1 MHVRGIA
8 VAAFTRTLQSK
19 RRLHTPHLFPQ
30 QIDTRRSN
38 RLCVMLWHTCLR
50 MSVGVDVSRLCNDS
64 CGTAAA
70 HCGTGA
76 ALTMS
81 AEVMSSVEP

>member
-1 MHVRGIA
+1 METVTLGRQWSKVASIA
-8 VAAFTRTLQSK
+8 FPVILECTRFW
-19 RRLHTPHLFPQ
+19 RHTDEL
-30 QIDTRRSN
+30 
-38 RLCVMLWHTCLR
+38 LY
-50 MSVGVDVSRLCNDS
+50 NDS